1 MYEDFPK
8 KYSWGLDSYAKLWA
22 QGPFMPDI
30 PAGKENRAARMKRNA
45 AQKKASMT
53 KFVKKFPKIKII
65 HKRPGWD

>member
-1 MYEDFPK
+1 M
-8 KYSWGLDSYAKLWA
+8 DSYAKLWA